1 MAEVQGRGRWVMF
14 VAIAVGVAVL
24 LVVVAYLMT
33 RPGQRPSFVNAAA
46 LRPAAAAGA
55 PQVVR

>member
-1 MAEVQGRGRWVMF
+1 MAEAQGRGRWLLF
-14 VAIAVGVAVL
+14 AAIAVGVAVL
-24 LVVVAYLMT
+24 LVVAAYLMT

-46 LRPAAAAGA
+46 FRPAAAAGG